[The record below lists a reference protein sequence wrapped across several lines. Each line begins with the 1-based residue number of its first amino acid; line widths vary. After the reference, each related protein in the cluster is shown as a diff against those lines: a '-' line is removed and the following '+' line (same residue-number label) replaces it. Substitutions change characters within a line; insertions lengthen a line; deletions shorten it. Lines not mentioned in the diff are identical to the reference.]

1 MSEIK
6 LFELQPQ
13 VRERVASAVS
23 LERELQ
29 NTIEANMETFFG
41 VRFLKSE
48 YVITAGR
55 MDSIGI
61 DENNSPVIFEYKRSS
76 SENVIN
82 QGLFYLDWL
91 LDHKADFKLLV
102 IEKLG
107 MDVADQIDWSVPCV
121 ICIANDFTKYD
132 IHAVN
137 QMQRNIKL
145 VKYRK
150 YNNDLILFEHLNTPV
165 AKPVLEDQSMPAVS
179 SNTQKTHLEKLA
191 TANENYKTLYTSIC
205 DFIESLGDDLT
216 QNQLKLYLAYK
227 KVQNVFCIEIY
238 KQQIIVRMKLNPDTV
253 ELENGFTRDMRNIG
267 HYGTGNLEVS
277 IKTEEDFM
285 KVKPLISLISSM
297 IPTEN
302 TVLV

>member
-1 MSEIK
+1 
-6 LFELQPQ
+6 
-13 VRERVASAVS
+13 
-23 LERELQ
+23 
-29 NTIEANMETFFG
+29 METFFG
-41 VRFLKSE
+41 FRFLKSE

-55 MDSIGI
+55 MDSIGN
-61 DENNSPVIFEYKRSS
+61 DENNSSVIFEYKRSS

-91 LDHKADFKLLV
+91 LDHKADF
-102 IEKLG
+102 
-107 MDVADQIDWSVPCV
+107 
-121 ICIANDFTKYD
+121 
-132 IHAVN
+132 
-137 QMQRNIKL
+137 
-145 VKYRK
+145 
-150 YNNDLILFEHLNTPV
+150 
-165 AKPVLEDQSMPAVS
+165 
-179 SNTQKTHLEKLA
+179 
-191 TANENYKTLYTSIC
+191 
-205 DFIESLGDDLT
+205 IESLGDDLT
-216 QNQLKLYLAYK
+216 QNQLKMYLAYK

>member
-1 MSEIK
+1 MAEIK
-6 LFELQPQ
+6 LFELAPQ
-13 VRERVASAVS
+13 VRERTASVVP
-23 LERELQ
+23 LEKELQ
-29 NTIEANMETFFG
+29 NIIEANMEKFFG

-48 YVITAGR
+48 YVISAGR

-102 IEKLG
+102 IEQLG
-107 MDVADQIDWSVPCV
+107 MEVANQIDWSVPCV
-121 ICIANDFTKYD
+121 ICIANDFTRYD
-132 IHAVN
+132 VHAVN

-150 YNNDLILFEHLNTPV
+150 YNQDLILFEHLNTPIV
-165 AKPVLEDQSMPAVS
+165 NPTPDDQDRPASS
-179 SNTQKTHLEKLA
+179 SNSQKTHLEKLA
-191 TANENYKTLYTSIC
+191 VANVHFKTLYAAIC

-216 QNQLKLYLAYK
+216 KNQLKLYLAYK

-238 KQQIIVRMKLNPDTV
+238 KQQIIVRMKLNPDDV
-253 ELENGFTRDMRNIG
+253 ELENGFSRDMRNIG
-267 HYGTGNLEVS
+267 HYGTGDLEVS
-277 IKTEEDFM
+277 IKTEEDFI
-285 KVKPLISLISSM
+285 KAKPLIERAYS
-297 IPTEN
+297 EA
-302 TVLV
+302 